1 MSKEEKRNDRFE
13 SYPHPT
19 ETDKQLQNQPE
30 FTDQQPNDFHDKSI
44 SDVPDNKAER
54 QSNDPAKEMNKT

>member
-1 MSKEEKRNDRFE
+1 MSKEDKRNGRFE

-30 FTDQQPNDFHDKSI
+30 FLDEQPNDFADKSI
-44 SDVPDNKAER
+44 SNIPDSNAAK
-54 QSNDPAKEMNKT
+54 QSNDPREEKGE